1 MKLKKIASLMLAG
14 IMAVSMLAGCK
25 SGTPDPDDNG
35 GASSNTTSGYSATI
49 LNLSTLKD
57 FKSISAKDSTML
69 ENAVKA
75 AAAVKGNNQTAA
87 HMNKIKQLSD
97 LDNGQT
103 MLSEAKKVLGDATY
117 QNWSEVK
124 NIAKNDD
131 NTVYPLY
138 VVAANMGEDVINEI
152 VADKLEEIFSSNNG
166 INPSAVA
173 AGDTYSYDVSVAK
186 ADWVVGKEA
195 NVEKDG
201 VIVGIAVTL
210 HYDAAEFN

>member
-14 IMAVSMLAGCK
+14 IMAVSMLAACGE
-25 SGTPDPDDNG
+25 GTGNNNG
-35 GASSNTTSGYSATI
+35 GASSSEPTTTAGYSAKI

-87 HMNKIKQLSD
+87 HMSAIREIDD
-97 LDNGQT
+97 LDNAKT
-103 MLSEAKKVLGDATY
+103 MLSEAKKVLGDATNA
-117 QNWSEVK
+117 NWSSVK

-131 NTVYPLY
+131 NTVYDLY
-138 VVAANMGEDVINEI
+138 VVAANMGEDVINEL
-152 VADKLEEIFSSNNG
+152 VADKLETMFSA
-166 INPSAVA
+166 IAPSAVA

-210 HYDAAEFN
+210 HYNAAEFN

>member
-14 IMAVSMLAGCK
+14 IMAVSMLAACGE
-25 SGTPDPDDNG
+25 GTGNNNG
-35 GASSNTTSGYSATI
+35 GASSSEPTTTTGYSAKI

-57 FKSISAKDSTML
+57 LKSISAKDSTML

-75 AAAVKGNNQTAA
+75 AAAVKGNNQNAA
-87 HMNKIKQLSD
+87 HMSAIREIDSIDYHK
-97 LDNGQT
+97 T

-117 QNWSEVK
+117 EDWDSVK

-131 NTVYPLY
+131 NTVYDLY
-138 VVAANMGEDVINEI
+138 VVAANMGEDVINEL
-152 VADKLEEIFSSNNG
+152 VADQLELIFKNG
-166 INPSAVA
+166 VQPAAVA

-201 VIVGIAVTL
+201 VIIGIAVTL

>member
-14 IMAVSMLAGCK
+14 IMAVSMLAACGE
-25 SGTPDPDDNG
+25 GTGNNNG
-35 GASSNTTSGYSATI
+35 GASSSEPTTTAGYSAKI

-57 FKSISAKDSTML
+57 LKSISAKDSTML

-75 AAAVKGNNQTAA
+75 AAAVKGKDQTAA
-87 HMNKIKQLSD
+87 HMSTIYEIDTLQNAK
-97 LDNGQT
+97 T
-103 MLSEAKKVLGDATY
+103 MLSEAKKVLGDATNE
-117 QNWSEVK
+117 NWNSVK

-131 NTVYPLY
+131 NTVYDLY
-138 VVAANMGEDVINEI
+138 VVAANMGEDVINEL
-152 VADKLEEIFSSNNG
+152 VADQLELIFKNG
-166 INPSAVA
+166 VKPDAVA

-201 VIVGIAVTL
+201 VIIGIAVTL
-210 HYDAAEFN
+210 HYNAAEFN

>member
-25 SGTPDPDDNG
+25 SGTTPDPDNNG

-57 FKSISAKDSTML
+57 SKSISAKDSTML

-75 AAAVKGNNQTAA
+75 AAAVKGSGQTAA
-87 HMNKIKQLSD
+87 HMSTIYEIDTLQNHKV
-97 LDNGQT
+97 
-103 MLSEAKKVLGDATY
+103 MLSEAAKVLGDATY
-117 QNWSEVK
+117 ESWNDVA

-131 NTVYPLY
+131 NTVYDLY
-138 VVAANMGEDVINEI
+138 VVAANMGEDVINEL
-152 VADKLEEIFSSNNG
+152 VADKLETIFKDG
-166 INPSAVA
+166 VKPAAVA

-210 HYDAAEFN
+210 HYNAAEFN